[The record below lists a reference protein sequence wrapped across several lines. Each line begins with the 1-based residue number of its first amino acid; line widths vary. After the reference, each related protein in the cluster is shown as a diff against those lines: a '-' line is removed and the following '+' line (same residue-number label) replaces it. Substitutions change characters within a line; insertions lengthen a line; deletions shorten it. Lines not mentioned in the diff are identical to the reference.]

1 MGTVERLL
9 SSVELPEMVSVRQK
23 FDDTHIPVEEIPD
36 VVKTQ
41 LDRTEIKEK
50 IRPGMEIAITVGARS
65 VANNPVNIKANG
77 AFAKSR
83 GATPLLVRAR

>member
-41 LDRTEIKEK
+41 LDRTEIKSGREWK
-50 IRPGMEIAITVGARS
+50 LRS
-65 VANNPVNIKANG
+65 RWEAAVLPT
-77 AFAKSR
+77 FRLS
-83 GATPLLVRAR
+83 